1 MKKQITFVLILLIF
15 IFSLQAQNPGCNGQR
30 YSEEIFDSVIV
41 TTDVSYGFNITIGG
55 EETNLKMDIYEPL
68 GDTLSRRPVV
78 FIVHGGGFTSGS
90 KSGFRFIKMASD
102 YSLRGYLAVSIDY
115 RLYDLKTPMDSF
127 LLKDAIVR
135 GMSDLK
141 AAMRYMNED
150 AATAN
155 HFRADT
161 NYYFLA
167 GISSG
172 AIIANTTAYLDNI
185 NEAEQQMRQLI
196 YSQGGMQGNSSM
208 NLQYRPFPSG
218 VLNCS
223 GGLLDISVMDSNDPA
238 LISIHS
244 PEDPVMPYKHDWLM
258 MDGDSVIPAW
268 GSYFLNRKASLLEIE
283 NTLINVPVSMHTQYF
298 MDSVI
303 YNNMLNASSYRFSNI
318 ACSDSG
324 GGPPVS
330 VGEPIIKYSSIIYP
344 NPADDHIMIHG
355 VSSAEVEFYNALG
368 RLVKMEQYTGSPIN
382 TKELRSGLYF
392 MLIREGKSVFQN
404 KLIIRR

>member
-1 MKKQITFVLILLIF
+1 MKKRITFVLLLLIF
-15 IFSLQAQNPGCNGQR
+15 IFPLQAQNPGCDGQR
-30 YSEEIFDSVIV
+30 YNEEIFDSVIV
-41 TTDVSYGFNITIGG
+41 TSDVSYGFNITIGG
-55 EETNLKMDIYEPL
+55 VETDLKMDIYEPW
-68 GDTLSRRPVV
+68 GDTLSRRSVV

-90 KSGFRFIKMASD
+90 KSGFRFVKMASD
-102 YSLRGYLAVSIDY
+102 YSLRGYVAVSIDY
-115 RLYDLKTPMDSF
+115 RLYDLKIPMDSS

-155 HFRADT
+155 HYRADT

-167 GISSG
+167 GVSSG

-185 NEAEQQMRQLI
+185 NEAEQQMRQLLF
-196 YSQGGMQGNSSM
+196 SQGGMQGNSSA
-208 NLQYRPFPSG
+208 NFQYRPFPAG

-223 GGLLDISVMDSNDPA
+223 GGLLDITVMDSDDPT

-244 PEDPVMPYKHDWLM
+244 PEDPVMPYKRDWLM
-258 MDGDSVIPAW
+258 MNGDSVILVY
-268 GSYFLNRKASLLEIE
+268 GSYFLNLKASMLEIE

-298 MDSVI
+298 MDSLI
-303 YNNMLNASSYRFSNI
+303 YSNMLNISSYHFGNI
-318 ACSDSG
+318 SCSGSG

-330 VGEPIIKYSSIIYP
+330 VGEPMKKYSSTIYP
-344 NPADDHIMIHG
+344 NPANDHVMIHG
-355 VSSAEVEFYNALG
+355 ISSAEVEFYNARG
-368 RLVKMEQYTGSPIN
+368 RLVKMEQFTGSPVNIG
-382 TKELRSGLYF
+382 ELRSGLYF